1 MDEIEGRGSDGVKK
15 YDLLADKI
23 PEFPLLKL
31 FENTSSE
38 RNRKDRVDMKE
49 LVGGLN
55 ASMSM
60 QREILLSIQDI
71 LSKNRERNSSN
82 KNNTEQ

>member
-1 MDEIEGRGSDGVKK
+1 MDEIEGRGKDGVKK

-38 RNRKDRVDMKE
+38 SNKKERVDMKE

-71 LSKNRERNSSN
+71 LSQHR
-82 KNNTEQ
+82 KNNNSNSAEK